1 MNNSLA
7 YKGYRGVVEFSAADN
22 VFFGKLFGI
31 NDLVTFEGTSVKAL
45 EKSFREAVDDYLA
58 TCAELGKEPER
69 IFKGSFNVRIDPDI
83 HRKAALKAQ
92 TQSISLNEL
101 IEKAIKKEVDDVH
114 PGAPE
119 RWVPRLKPV
128 SSVRKSP
135 VSKGRAKRVKNN
147 GR

>member
-1 MNNSLA
+1 MNNSLV
-7 YKGYRGVVEFSAADN
+7 YKGYRGIVEFSAADN

-101 IEKAIKKEVDDVH
+101 VENAIKKEVDELN
-114 PGAPE
+114 PE
-119 RWVPRLKPV
+119 AAERPVPRLKV
-128 SSVRKSP
+128 ASSVRKASTP
-135 VSKGRAKRVKNN
+135 KGRSKTVHKK

>member
-1 MNNSLA
+1 MNNSLV

-92 TQSISLNEL
+92 AQSISLNEL
-101 IEKAIKKEVDDVH
+101 VEKAIKKEIDDVN
-114 PGAPE
+114 PEAPE
-119 RWVPRLKPV
+119 RPVPRLKRV
-128 SSVRKSP
+128 SSVKNSSI
-135 VSKGRAKRVKNN
+135 SKGRSKVVKKS
-147 GR
+147 GH

>member
-1 MNNSLA
+1 MNNSLV
-7 YKGYRGVVEFSAADN
+7 YKGYRGIVEFSAADN

-69 IFKGSFNVRIDPDI
+69 TFKGSFNVRIDPDI

-92 TQSISLNEL
+92 AQSISLNEL
-101 IEKAIKKEVDDVH
+101 VEKAIKKEIDDVN
-114 PGAPE
+114 PEAPE
-119 RWVPRLKPV
+119 RPVSRLKIA
-128 SSVRKSP
+128 SSVRKAP
-135 VSKGRAKRVKNN
+135 TPKGRSKTVHKKSR
-147 GR
+147 